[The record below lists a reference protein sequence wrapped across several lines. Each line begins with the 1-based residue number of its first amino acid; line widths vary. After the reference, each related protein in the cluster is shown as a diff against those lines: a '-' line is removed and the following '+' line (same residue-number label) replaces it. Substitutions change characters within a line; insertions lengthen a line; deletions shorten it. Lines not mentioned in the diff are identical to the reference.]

1 MDIERI
7 DEFEEKLSWKL
18 VLINTKCAIHYN
30 NDFYSISIINNNVII
45 DNIWREFP
53 AHWIIMT
60 LIKRGWELE
69 IYVNCM

>member
-30 NDFYSISIINNNVII
+30 NDFYSISIINNNV
-45 DNIWREFP
+45 NIWQGFP
-53 AHWIIMT
+53 VHWIIMT
-60 LIKRGWELE
+60 LIKRGWGS
-69 IYVNCM
+69 